1 MINLSLGSLP
11 GSEAFEVIGSPAPI
25 CRAVAYSHRRG
36 AVIAAAA
43 GYSAA
48 PPCDDPGGVPGVL
61 CVTATDRREN
71 RAGYSNQPIKR
82 RGLGRYALG

>member
-1 MINLSLGSLP
+1 MI
-11 GSEAFEVIGSPAPI
+11 V
-25 CRAVAYSHRRG
+25 
-36 AVIAAAA
+36 AAA

-71 RAGYSNQPIKR
+71 RAGYSNQPVKR